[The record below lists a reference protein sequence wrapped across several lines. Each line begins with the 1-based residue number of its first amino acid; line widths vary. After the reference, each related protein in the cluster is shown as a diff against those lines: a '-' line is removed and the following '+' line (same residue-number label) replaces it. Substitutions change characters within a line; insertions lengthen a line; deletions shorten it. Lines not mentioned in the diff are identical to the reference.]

1 MFNKKFFLCCFFV
14 LLVYFFI
21 IPVSAVLKSDS
32 AVFDLRFD
40 TPISFVVE
48 QDSSFLYLDVE
59 FVMVPLSDGRQVVL
73 SSSFFPDFVSFED
86 GVAKFRLN
94 KADDI
99 VLVSQFRV
107 QTSKA
112 VVPVMSKVD
121 FPLKNL
127 DPVFLEYVLPSDVF
141 DVNEDIN
148 SLAVQLSQGNDDLFK
163 VVFLLAEWVN
173 KNVVYDLDTVSSDK
187 LPASWVFE
195 HRKGVCTEYS
205 SLLISLLR
213 SLGIPAREISGVA
226 YTDSSLFPT
235 GWGFHSWV
243 EVYFPGYGWV
253 SFDPTYGQFGL
264 VDAGHIKLGSGS
276 DAVKNSFS
284 WRGRNVDV
292 IPGETGL
299 NVSILS
305 KQGSADKSMLSVSLS
320 VLEDEVSKGSFNFL
334 RVDLQNNNDFYVAET
349 LRLSGVDGLR
359 FLSSRS
365 KSLALGPGE
374 KKSVYFVFEVTNK
387 LSDNFMYT
395 FPLRLFVGNQFFSSE
410 IKVFKGSSIVLEED
424 VLLFLDEEK
433 ELVLGLRCEA
443 TPIIRVGESLLVS
456 CDYLNDEGL
465 LCLGDFCEF
474 VNEDFYLSL
483 EMFEPGFFSRP
494 VLFESSK
501 SGSSRLSFVK
511 FLVIDN
517 SSLDLSKTYQSDVIN
532 PSDIGFLN
540 ISLKKNS
547 SSVPLNVSLFI
558 VHDYFVEEMF
568 FDSVDNEV
576 VFIFNFPAR
585 NLKKGINEF
594 LVNVTFVDVLGNQFF
609 EELYLEV
616 SVEGLSLLDEVD
628 FFFRKVYF
636 WFKNLW

>member
-1 MFNKKFFLCCFFV
+1 MSVDLERKLQNKV
-14 LLVYFFI
+14 LHWLIDEEKDGGLGYI
-21 IPVSAVLKSDS
+21 YLGNLEDQDNTPVKEDLLKKNLQKRGYTKDQ
-32 AVFDLRFD
+32 
-40 TPISFVVE
+40 I
-48 QDSSFLYLDVE
+48 
-59 FVMVPLSDGRQVVL
+59 
-73 SSSFFPDFVSFED
+73 
-86 GVAKFRLN
+86 
-94 KADDI
+94 
-99 VLVSQFRV
+99 
-107 QTSKA
+107 SKA
-112 VVPVMSKVD
+112 VNELVSKASNQAGS
-121 FPLKNL
+121 L
-127 DPVFLEYVLPSDVF
+127 YQ
-141 DVNEDIN
+141 IN
-148 SLAVQLSQGNDDLFK
+148 K
-163 VVFLLAEWVN
+163 E
-173 KNVVYDLDTVSSDK
+173 VY
-187 LPASWVFE
+187 
-195 HRKGVCTEYS
+195 
-205 SLLISLLR
+205 SLLR
-213 SLGIPAREISGVA
+213 YGKQGVKDENRNRQTVH
-226 YTDSSLFPT
+226 YID
-235 GWGFHSWV
+235 W
-243 EVYFPGYGWV
+243 
-253 SFDPTYGQFGL
+253 D
-264 VDAGHIKLGSGS
+264 
-276 DAVKNSFS
+276 
-284 WRGRNVDV
+284 NVD
-292 IPGETGL
+292 
-299 NVSILS
+299 
-305 KQGSADKSMLSVSLS
+305 
-320 VLEDEVSKGSFNFL
+320 
-334 RVDLQNNNDFYVAET
+334 NNDFYVAET